1 MAAVD
6 EITRKKLILVKQLYQ
21 QAVYQAAR
29 QHSLVGKLMSAVT
42 FDLATETVLK
52 AIVGALDTSKTPSDT
67 FDGLI
72 QQADGVLSAAG
83 YDPVP
88 DKVNI
93 RFVHS
98 VRNDAQHKA
107 KYPSDSVISDCRTY
121 SRDFLQNVVTAVWE
135 LSFEGLSLADAIRHV
150 EVKKHLTAA
159 ETNLREGDFEGAIKA
174 ANVGLTLSMSL
185 VEGVLVGE
193 PSPFVTGFVVESHFG
208 EQESDADVYRAFVR
222 MQETLLY
229 VALGMDYSEYMRFRA
244 VAGGADAMLDGSWTH
259 YGMKEK
265 IDADDAEFVVA
276 YCTDA
281 VAQIEAL
288 VGDLQA
294 PFGRSR
300 DTNV

>member
-83 YDPVP
+83 YDTVP

-107 KYPSDSVISDCRTY
+107 KYPTDSVISDCRTY
-121 SRDFLQNVVTAVWE
+121 SRDFLQKVVKAVWA

-150 EVKKHLTAA
+150 EVKKHLTDA
-159 ETNLREGDFEGAIKA
+159 EAKLREGDFEDAIKA
-174 ANVGLTLSMSL
+174 ANVGLTSGISL
-185 VEGVLVGE
+185 VEEVLVGE
-193 PSPFVTGFVVESHFG
+193 PPDFFTQFLVTGLPGTHEA
-208 EQESDADVYRAFVR
+208 EADAYRVLVR

-244 VAGGADAMLDGSWTH
+244 VAGFADAMLDGSWSYH
-259 YGMKEK
+259 SMKEK
-265 IDADDAEFVVA
+265 IDADDAEFAVA

-281 VAQIEAL
+281 VAQIESL
-288 VGDLQA
+288 VGDLEA

-300 DTNV
+300 